1 MYCCYDFMSGMKII
15 TSISGLDNFISTSSK
30 LLDHDGRI
38 FHRPR
43 FVIQTARL
51 PSSKSIASSSL
62 GGGLHALGPDMQK
75 KKAQ

>member
-1 MYCCYDFMSGMKII
+1 MKII
-15 TSISGLDNFISTSSK
+15 TSIFRLGQLHFDQFK

-38 FHRPR
+38 FHCPRQLAPSQR

-62 GGGLHALGPDMQK
+62 GGGLHALGPDMQTK